1 MTDLVTLT
9 EAKAFLR
16 VSGSDEDDTIA
27 LLITAASDA
36 VTTIA
41 DEWDGTGDVPARL
54 KLAVLTRVAIVFD
67 NRESV
72 RPGDGEERLVSPF
85 KTLGV

>member
-27 LLITAASDA
+27 ILITAASDA
-36 VTTIA
+36 VADIA
-41 DEWDGTGDVPARL
+41 DDWDGTGTVPARL
-54 KLAVLTRVAIVFD
+54 KMAVLTRIAVTFD
-67 NRESV
+67 QRDSL
-72 RPGDGEERLVSPF
+72 RPGDGEDRLIGPYRALDV
-85 KTLGV
+85 

>member
-16 VSGSDEDDTIA
+16 VSGSDEDDIIA

-36 VTTIA
+36 VITIA
-41 DEWDGTGDVPARL
+41 DDWDGTGDVPARL

-72 RPGDGEERLVSPF
+72 RPGDGEDRLLMPLRGLDV
-85 KTLGV
+85 